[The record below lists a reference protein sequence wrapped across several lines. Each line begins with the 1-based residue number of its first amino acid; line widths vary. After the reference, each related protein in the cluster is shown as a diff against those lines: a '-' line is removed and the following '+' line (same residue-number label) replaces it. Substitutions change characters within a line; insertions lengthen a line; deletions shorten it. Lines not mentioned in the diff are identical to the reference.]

1 MDTQEVN
8 AKQETSQ
15 SPNFRWNEQFN
26 ENFISAL
33 STPLRQKEI
42 NTFLKNKNINNR
54 EDIDSAIND
63 ICNILERAA
72 TIAQIP
78 NKNSKIRKQ
87 PNKKWFD
94 HDCLIQY
101 SSLRKM
107 GFLLRSNPLDK
118 TLLINYRYHRK
129 KYKKLLN
136 HKKKLY
142 ESNFMHK
149 LEHNTNNPAA
159 FWKLLNQHCKNDKE
173 KTILLK

>member
-42 NTFLKNKNINNR
+42 NTFLKNKNKNNR

-78 NKNSKIRKQ
+78 NKN
-87 PNKKWFD
+87 
-94 HDCLIQY
+94 
-101 SSLRKM
+101 
-107 GFLLRSNPLDK
+107 
-118 TLLINYRYHRK
+118 
-129 KYKKLLN
+129 
-136 HKKKLY
+136 
-142 ESNFMHK
+142 
-149 LEHNTNNPAA
+149 
-159 FWKLLNQHCKNDKE
+159 
-173 KTILLK
+173 